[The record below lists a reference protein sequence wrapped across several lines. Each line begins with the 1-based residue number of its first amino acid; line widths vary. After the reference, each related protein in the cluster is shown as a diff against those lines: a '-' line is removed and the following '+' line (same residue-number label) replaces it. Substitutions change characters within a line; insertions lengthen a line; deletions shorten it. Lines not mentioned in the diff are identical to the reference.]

1 MPQVKQREFRNRKT
15 KRIDKRE
22 SFDSMLKRFRK
33 KCERAGIV
41 AECRKREF
49 YEKPAEKRQRKRN
62 EAKRRAAKARRAEQG
77 LLRRRH

>member
-22 SFDSMLKRFRK
+22 SFDSMMRRFRK

-49 YEKPAEKRQRKRN
+49 YEKPAEKRQRKKN
-62 EAKRRAAKARRAEQG
+62 EAKRRAAKALRAQNAPYRRK
-77 LLRRRH
+77 H

>member
-1 MPQVKQREFRNRKT
+1 MPKVKLREFRNRKT

-22 SFDSMLKRFRK
+22 SFDSMMRRFRK

-49 YEKPAEKRQRKRN
+49 YEKPAEKRQRKKN
-62 EAKRRAAKARRAEQG
+62 EAKRRAAKALRAQNAPFRRK
-77 LLRRRH
+77 H

>member
-22 SFDSMLKRFRK
+22 SFDSMLRRFRK

-49 YEKPAEKRQRKRN
+49 YEKPAEKRQRKIN
-62 EAKRRAAKARRAEQG
+62 EAKRRAAKARRAEQAP
-77 LLRRRH
+77 LRRRH

>member
-22 SFDSMLKRFRK
+22 SFDSMLRRFRK

>member
-22 SFDSMLKRFRK
+22 SFDSMLRRFRK

-41 AECRKREF
+41 AECLKIEL
-49 YEKPAEKRQRKRN
+49 YEKKKQMTN
-62 EAKRRAAKARRAEQG
+62 
-77 LLRRRH
+77 L

>member
-1 MPQVKQREFRNRKT
+1 MPQVKQRQFRNRKT

-22 SFDSMLKRFRK
+22 SFDSMLRRFRK

-62 EAKRRAAKARRAEQG
+62 EAKRRAAKARRAEQAP
-77 LLRRRH
+77 LRRRH

>member
-22 SFDSMLKRFRK
+22 SFDSMLRRFRK

-49 YEKPAEKRQRKRN
+49 YEKPAEKRQRKKN
-62 EAKRRAAKARRAEQG
+62 EAKRRAAKARRAEQAP
-77 LLRRRH
+77 LRRRH

>member
-22 SFDSMLKRFRK
+22 SFDSMLRRFRK

-62 EAKRRAAKARRAEQG
+62 EAKRRAAKANRAEHAP
-77 LLRRRH
+77 LRRRH

>member
-22 SFDSMLKRFRK
+22 SFDSMMRRFRK

-49 YEKPAEKRQRKRN
+49 YEKPAEKRQRKKN
-62 EAKRRAAKARRAEQG
+62 EAKRRAAKALRAQNAPFRRK
-77 LLRRRH
+77 H

>member
-22 SFDSMLKRFRK
+22 SFDSMLRRFRK

-62 EAKRRAAKARRAEQG
+62 EAKRRAAKARRAEQAP
-77 LLRRRH
+77 LRRRH

>member
-22 SFDSMLKRFRK
+22 SFDSMMRRFRK

-49 YEKPAEKRQRKRN
+49 YEKPAEKRQRKKN
-62 EAKRRAAKARRAEQG
+62 EAKRRAAKALRAQNAPFS
-77 LLRRRH
+77 RKH

>member
-22 SFDSMLKRFRK
+22 SFDSMLRRFRK

-62 EAKRRAAKARRAEQG
+62 EAKRRAAKARRTEQAP
-77 LLRRRH
+77 LRRKH

>member
-1 MPQVKQREFRNRKT
+1 
-15 KRIDKRE
+15 
-22 SFDSMLKRFRK
+22 MLRRFRK